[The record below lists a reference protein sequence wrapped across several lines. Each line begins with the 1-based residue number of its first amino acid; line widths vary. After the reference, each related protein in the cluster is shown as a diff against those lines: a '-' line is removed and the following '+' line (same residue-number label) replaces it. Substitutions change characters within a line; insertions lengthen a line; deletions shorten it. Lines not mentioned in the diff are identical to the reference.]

1 MAPRGAGRHDE
12 VMIRARTWWP
22 AWLGVHVV
30 GLVVG
35 LASQLRLVTQE
46 CPGCPAVFRL
56 SPAQQQALDEAGGT
70 VGQFRMVVAV
80 VILGFA
86 AGTYWLAWVLV
97 RRSRDEV
104 FPVVAG
110 YLLVPLGT
118 WRWIEDAATLEV
130 GGPGGALLRIAGLG
144 NYVAPFALFALFPD
158 GRWRPSWSRWVVAAI
173 AAWSLVLY
181 ASPLVE
187 DLARGREP
195 VSSVDGAVF
204 AAGLVLVVAWQV
216 LRYRSGDAEVRAAVR
231 WVATAL
237 GAVLV
242 VLVPLIVSIRL
253 GAELDPRLQAATVGL
268 AVLGFYLVVLA
279 LAATI
284 VRHRLWDVD
293 VIVNRVIVY
302 GGLTLAILVFYVTLV
317 AVSVGPA
324 RSYGPVVAASAAV
337 VVALVLEPLR
347 QRLQGFATR
356 LLFGSRPEPV
366 LLLQTLTGSTHQEPA
381 AVLTAAAQT
390 IAIALKLPRVSI
402 SIERPEG
409 PPLEGL
415 ARREQAAADLTLP
428 ILVDGTPVG
437 SISFALRRGQRRF
450 TRADRDALAAV
461 AAQAGATAAMV
472 RLALDLQ
479 RSRGELVT
487 AREEERRRM
496 SRDLHDGLGPTL
508 AGVAHRLEHLRTHLP
523 AEAEATSSSL
533 WSLEAD
539 VRESFGEVRRLV
551 RGLRPP
557 VLDQLGLVGAI
568 EVLADDLGL
577 EVEIAGGRPENL
589 SAAVELAAY
598 RIVSEALSN
607 VRRHAAI
614 DGARV
619 TIDVLDDALVLEVTD
634 GGRGLPDHLPPGVGL
649 HSMHERAAELGGS
662 CCVGAGPEG
671 GTVISAHLPL
681 LVGSRA

>member
-1 MAPRGAGRHDE
+1 MAPRSAGRHDE
-12 VMIRARTWWP
+12 VMTRARTWWP
-22 AWLGVHVV
+22 VWLAVHVV
-30 GLVVG
+30 GLLAG
-35 LASQLRLVTQE
+35 LASQLRLVTEE

-56 SPAQQQALDEAGGT
+56 SPAQQQALEEAGGT
-70 VGQFRMVVAV
+70 VGQFRLVVAV

-97 RRSRDEV
+97 RRSRDEA

-118 WRWIEDAATLEV
+118 WRWIEDAAILEV
-130 GGPGGALLRIAGLG
+130 GGPGGALLRIAGFG

-181 ASPLVE
+181 ASPLME

-204 AAGLVLVVAWQV
+204 AGGLVLVVAWQV

-237 GAVLV
+237 AAVLV

-253 GAELDPRLQAATVGL
+253 GAEVDARLQAATVGL
-268 AVLGFYLVVLA
+268 AVLGFYLVVLT
-279 LAATI
+279 LAAT
-284 VRHRLWDVD
+284 VLRHRLWDVD

-302 GGLTLAILVFYVTLV
+302 GGLTLAILVFYVALV

-324 RSYGPVVAASAAV
+324 RSYGPAVAAGAAV
-337 VVALVLEPLR
+337 VVALVLQPLR
-347 QRLQGFATR
+347 QRLQAFATR

-366 LLLQTLTGSTHQEPA
+366 LLLKTLTGSTHHEPG

-402 SIERPEG
+402 SIERPEE

-415 ARREQAAADLTLP
+415 AGREQAAADLTLP
-428 ILVDGTPVG
+428 ILVDSTPVG

-450 TRADRDALAAV
+450 TRADRDALTAV

-479 RSRGELVT
+479 RSRGKLVT

-523 AEAEATSSSL
+523 ADAEATSSSL
-533 WSLEAD
+533 SSLEAD
-539 VRESFGEVRRLV
+539 VRETFGEVRRLV

-557 VLDQLGLVGAI
+557 VLDQLGLVGAF

-577 EVEIAGGRPENL
+577 EVEIAGGQPENL

-598 RIVSEALSN
+598 RIASEALSN

-614 DGARV
+614 DAARI
-619 TIDVLDDALVLEVTD
+619 TIDVVDDAVVLEVAD
-634 GGRGLPDHLPPGVGL
+634 GGRGLPDHLVAGVGL

-662 CCVGAGPEG
+662 CRVEAGIAG

-681 LVGSRA
+681 LVGSRT